1 MIEEAKVLPNTKNL
15 DLIFETTHL
24 QMDQKRLFL
33 FSHDIPT
40 RTSWL
45 VTTLILILTL
55 HPANAQELTKS
66 AADSTFWL
74 WHFLGRIHPLIVH
87 FPIALLF
94 FAGILELFTL
104 RNFNSKLR
112 PSIQLLAL
120 VGAISAMIAAVLGW
134 LLADFDGIQGDLLEL
149 HKQSGIATAL
159 VSLILIAILIKMPKT
174 PKSIQIKGY
183 RTLIFTAAFGVS
195 ISGHFGGLLTH
206 GEEFLTEILP
216 NQYDPEGDQNLISSP
231 INLASFQAE
240 LTQEDELKLIG
251 QVRMVLAHNCY
262 KCHSGAKIEGKL
274 RLDEKEFVFAGG
286 ESGAII
292 IPGNPA
298 ESDLIRRINLPKNH
312 RDVMPS
318 KGKLLTDSEKQLLEL
333 WIQKGAPWPEGAA
346 QQSVYRIAALA
357 PRNPLL
363 PPPNSGLTNPIDL
376 WVNEYFNQNK
386 LNWQPKIDDRTFLR
400 RIFLDVIGLI
410 PTPKELEEFAKDTRP
425 EKRDI
430 WLQNLLNRKEDY
442 ATHWFTF
449 WNDALRNDYTGTGY
463 ITGGRFNIS
472 DWLYTSILENKP
484 YNQFVHQLISP
495 DQKSKGFI
503 EGIKWRGT
511 VNASQRTEMQAAQNV
526 GQVILGLNLKCA
538 SCHDSFI
545 SDWKLEEAYAFANI
559 FADSTLEVSR
569 CEQPTGKLAKT
580 KILWEELGEIDST
593 ANRTEKLRQ
602 LADKLVQP
610 ANGRMYRTLVNRV
623 WKQMMGRGIVEPVDE
638 MDNLPWSQDLLDWLA
653 VDFVENGYDI
663 KRLIFLIGSSKIY
676 QSKSTPIASP
686 DLLLSE
692 NYLFKGLISRR
703 MTAEQFSDAV
713 SQLIFPLFDSTLQRY
728 KPSQLIHE
736 NLQKPEFTRAALVAN
751 NPFLTALGRPNR
763 EIVSTS
769 RDSQG
774 SLLQALELTNGEK
787 LNSALKNGAE
797 KWRNQY
803 SSTDVLTQNL
813 YIQALNR
820 KPTPKELQIA
830 KQALGQNP
838 ELSQIQDL
846 FWAVLLLPEFQ
857 LIY

>member
-1 MIEEAKVLPNTKNL
+1 
-15 DLIFETTHL
+15 
-24 QMDQKRLFL
+24 MDQKRLFL
-33 FSHDIPT
+33 FSNYIPT
-40 RTSWL
+40 RTNLL
-45 VTTLILILTL
+45 VTTLMFILTL
-55 HPANAQELTKS
+55 LPAAAQELTS
-66 AADSTFWL
+66 AESDSLSWFWQ
-74 WHFLGRIHPLIVH
+74 FLGRLHPMIVH
-87 FPIALLF
+87 FPIGLLVF
-94 FAGILELFTL
+94 VGIVELFTIGK
-104 RNFNSKLR
+104 FNSKFR
-112 PSIQLLAL
+112 PTLHLLVYA
-120 VGAISAMIAAVLGW
+120 GAISAVIASCFGW
-134 LLADFDGIQGDLLEL
+134 LLAESNDLEGALLDL
-149 HKQSGIATAL
+149 HQKIGIATAIL
-159 VSLILIAILIKMPKT
+159 SLGALFYALKTSKSPIPSFIKP
-174 PKSIQIKGY
+174 Y
-183 RTLIFTAAFGVS
+183 RAFLFLASFGVS
-195 ISGHFGGLLTH
+195 ASGHFGASLTH
-206 GEEFLTEILP
+206 GEDFLTEIFPWNNTPESSKNLP
-216 NQYDPEGDQNLISSP
+216 IASV
-231 INLASFQAE
+231 NLADYQAE

-262 KCHSGAKIEGKL
+262 KCHSGAKIEGEL
-274 RLDEKEFVFAGG
+274 RLDEKEFVFEGG

-312 RDVMPS
+312 REVMPS
-318 KGKLLTDSEKQLLEL
+318 KGKLLTDSEKKLLEL

-357 PRNPLL
+357 PRNPIL

-376 WVNEYFNQNK
+376 WVNEYFNKNK

-472 DWLYTSILENKP
+472 DWLYTSIRENKP

-580 KILWEELGEIDST
+580 KILWEELGEIDS
-593 ANRTEKLRQ
+593 AVSRTEKLRQ
-602 LADKLVQP
+602 LADRLVQP

-686 DLLLSE
+686 ELLFAE
-692 NYLFKGLISRR
+692 NYQFKGLISRR
-703 MTAEQFSDAV
+703 MSAEQFSDAV
-713 SQLIFPLFDSTLQRY
+713 SQVIFPLFDSTLQKY
-728 KPSQLIHE
+728 KPNQLIHE
-736 NLQKPEFTRAALVAN
+736 NLQKPEFIRAALVAN

-787 LNSALKNGAE
+787 LNSALQKGAE
-797 KWRNQY
+797 KWKIQY
-803 SSTDVLTQNL
+803 SSTDILTQNL
-813 YIQALNR
+813 YSQALNR

-857 LIY
+857 LIH